1 MKNFM
6 KKSKDK
12 EGSKKLVKEESPKI
26 QGIKFNILAV
36 TAIIIF
42 CISLCP
48 ITMQNDTYYTI
59 KIGEH
64 IINTGE
70 VDMHDPFSWHENLP
84 YTYPHWA
91 YDVMIYLIYRVG
103 GLIGIFI
110 STIVFACVLGVLM
123 YFTNCKISKNKFV
136 SFLITIGAMY
146 LLKPYIAAR
155 AQLVTFILLELTILF
170 IEKFLETKHK
180 RYGVGIILISIAIA
194 NLHCAVWPFFFVIFL
209 PYIAEYL
216 WFTLIDANIWYNL
229 KSKMYDLKAKI
240 YTKKMENAKISE
252 DKKKLYSEKINKI
265 VIKKEEAQK
274 NKAKSLENREK
285 RRENPYRIKYEKNT
299 AVKWLIL
306 IMVICAFT
314 GLLTPLGDTP
324 YTYLYKTMK
333 GNTTQSISEHLP
345 LTLINNKDVLFVL
358 VAILAILIFTDTKI
372 RLKDL
377 FMMAGLALLMFMTRR
392 QESMFVLF
400 GSAILAKWITDLF
413 SKYDKDG
420 LKLIQNIMTSTLGL
434 TATLL
439 LVALIAVAEI
449 KPKVNDKFINAS
461 TYPVEAAEFIKENL
475 NLNTIR
481 LFNEYNYGS
490 YLLYQDIPVF
500 IDSRADL
507 YAPEFNGK
515 KGEDGKYEGKDIFS
529 DYIKTSNISKYYEN
543 TFNEYDITHVI
554 LYKNSKLNM
563 FLSRDDKY
571 TELYSDDNFVIYE
584 RN

>member
-1 MKNFM
+1 
-6 KKSKDK
+6 
-12 EGSKKLVKEESPKI
+12 
-26 QGIKFNILAV
+26 
-36 TAIIIF
+36 
-42 CISLCP
+42 
-48 ITMQNDTYYTI
+48 
-59 KIGEH
+59 
-64 IINTGE
+64 
-70 VDMHDPFSWHENLP
+70 
-84 YTYPHWA
+84 
-91 YDVMIYLIYRVG
+91 
-103 GLIGIFI
+103 
-110 STIVFACVLGVLM
+110 
-123 YFTNCKISKNKFV
+123 
-136 SFLITIGAMY
+136 
-146 LLKPYIAAR
+146 
-155 AQLVTFILLELTILF
+155 
-170 IEKFLETKHK
+170 
-180 RYGVGIILISIAIA
+180 
-194 NLHCAVWPFFFVIFL
+194 
-209 PYIAEYL
+209 
-216 WFTLIDANIWYNL
+216 
-229 KSKMYDLKAKI
+229 
-240 YTKKMENAKISE
+240 
-252 DKKKLYSEKINKI
+252 
-265 VIKKEEAQK
+265 
-274 NKAKSLENREK
+274 
-285 RRENPYRIKYEKNT
+285 
-299 AVKWLIL
+299 
-306 IMVICAFT
+306 
-314 GLLTPLGDTP
+314 
-324 YTYLYKTMK
+324 
-333 GNTTQSISEHLP
+333 
-345 LTLINNKDVLFVL
+345 
-358 VAILAILIFTDTKI
+358 
-372 RLKDL
+372 
-377 FMMAGLALLMFMTRR
+377 
-392 QESMFVLF
+392 MFVLF